1 MQRLRTIERGRPIWG
16 NGRWLGVPEAQD
28 RLGEVMGDSQGPKD
42 RGLPLTCG
50 VALSKAQIGTP
61 SSEQGAAVGTV
72 THLDGFHDG
81 FVQIREARE
90 PEHHAVDQL
99 RQLLQAAGPRV
110 GVLLDQRGHH
120 WGDVR
125 EEL

>member
-1 MQRLRTIERGRPIWG
+1 MDGCHQSAAWPLAKPKLAPLPEWG
-16 NGRWLGVPEAQD
+16 
-28 RLGEVMGDSQGPKD
+28 
-42 RGLPLTCG
+42 T
-50 VALSKAQIGTP
+50 GT
-61 SSEQGAAVGTV
+61 VGTV
-72 THLDGFHDG
+72 AHLDGLHDG
-81 FVQIREARE
+81 FIQIREAGK

-110 GVLLDQRGHH
+110 GVLLDQRCHH